1 MNEDVKKV
9 KVTPKTQRPRY
20 KWEELEVGEGYP
32 CPYAST
38 QYHARAYMD
47 RLAAREDRPDY
58 TKWEFRSR
66 KDKDGVLHIVRT
78 A

>member
-38 QYHARAYMD
+38 QGWGVAHCTNRLSHGTRTNSATPTD
-47 RLAAREDRPDY
+47 RRRGCP
-58 TKWEFRSR
+58 
-66 KDKDGVLHIVRT
+66 
-78 A
+78 